1 MNAVD
6 NTVAALTIWHY
17 LAMAVGVVVCG
28 LGAWASFNWEK
39 VKTIFNTE
47 LNKINASKPP
57 VPTTSGSGDDFGDGL
72 QYLRALK
79 AIYER
84 QKIDPV
90 RTRDL
95 ILEQIGL
102 LYKISDAPPV
112 PPVAVQAPAVTPVEV
127 K

>member
-6 NTVAALTIWHY
+6 DAVATLTIWHY
-17 LAMAVGVVVCG
+17 LAMAAGVIVCG
-28 LGAWASFNWEK
+28 LCAWASFNWDK
-39 VKTIFNTE
+39 VKAIFNTE
-47 LNKINASKPP
+47 LNKVNANKPT
-57 VPTTSGSGDDFGDGL
+57 VPISNLATDDFGDGL

-102 LYKISDAPPV
+102 LYKISDAPIQP
-112 PPVAVQAPAVTPVEV
+112 AVSAPAVTPVEAV